1 MKPSERFLPFAK
13 ASTVGMAALAF
24 VPRVFASPTKPIFA
38 NPIRAIENA
47 KAKMASHLVALNE
60 MVEGEA
66 AGYFFATEFIELLSF
81 NFGLARVYGVS
92 RRLVRNFKT

>member
-1 MKPSERFLPFAK
+1 
-13 ASTVGMAALAF
+13 
-24 VPRVFASPTKPIFA
+24 
-38 NPIRAIENA
+38 
-47 KAKMASHLVALNE
+47 MASHLVALNE